1 MQCYVQE
8 NLGVNVVERDF
19 EKYSSLREFA
29 KFVEENRNSDVE
41 NKTMNIS
48 WAEIIGRLPQ
58 PKLYKPNCL
67 HFLSIFIFKT
77 FGKLFY
83 RTEYIGLENLKTDK
97 PVIIAPNH
105 QSYLDGLFVIMPFS
119 KTQLYK
125 TYFFAKLRNILK
137 GGLLKKYA
145 DRSNVIIMDIND
157 NVSEAL
163 RKLATALREG
173 NRIVI
178 FPEGTRT
185 KDGLIAD
192 FKQSFAILA
201 KEMNVEVIPVAISG
215 AYEAVKAN
223 ATLPTF
229 GAKAI
234 VEYLPAMSVKEN
246 ESYADFAIRVK
257 EAIEKAWDKNTKR
270 D

>member
-1 MQCYVQE
+1 
-8 NLGVNVVERDF
+8 
-19 EKYSSLREFA
+19 
-29 KFVEENRNSDVE
+29 
-41 NKTMNIS
+41 
-48 WAEIIGRLPQ
+48 
-58 PKLYKPNCL
+58 L
-67 HFLSIFIFKT
+67 HFISIFIFKT

-83 RTEYIGLENLKTDK
+83 KTEYIGLENLKTDK

-105 QSYLDGLFVIMPFS
+105 QSYLDGLFAIMPLS

-137 GGLLKKYA
+137 GGFLKKYA
-145 DRSNVIIMDIND
+145 ESSNVIIMDIND
-157 NVSEAL
+157 NVSQAL

-173 NRIVI
+173 NNILI

-201 KEMNVEVIPVAISG
+201 KEMNIEVVPVAISG

-223 ATLPTF
+223 ATIPTF
-229 GAKAI
+229 GAKVV
-234 VEYLPAMSVKEN
+234 VEYLPAMSVKED
-246 ESYADFAIRVK
+246 ESYSDFATRVK
-257 EAIEKAWDKNTKR
+257 DAIEKAWEKNTKK